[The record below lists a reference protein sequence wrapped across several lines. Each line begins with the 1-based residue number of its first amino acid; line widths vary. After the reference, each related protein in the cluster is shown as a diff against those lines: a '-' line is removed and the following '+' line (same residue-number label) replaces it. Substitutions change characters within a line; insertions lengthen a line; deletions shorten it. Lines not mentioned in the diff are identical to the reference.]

1 MLDSI
6 LLTPDN
12 RFLSLSMQDF
22 GLYGGQTPWHLQVGR
37 AAASIPFKDAAD
49 SDSART
55 GSMAEV
61 DPLSALLGGASGPS
75 TEALDTHVVPTPSS
89 GLSQTIKPIAP
100 APSMAE
106 PLGAPPITSSL
117 APFVPAFVTT
127 SLPIGNGDPGAGAS
141 TLAADTKLATL
152 SLDTVEPLAPSM
164 LNAPQL
170 VGDAVDGLTTLV
182 GTITSTLSEKTE
194 AVDSVATLVG
204 ATAHAATNIVSDATE
219 AAGSLIDDATTG
231 FTAPIAATVGP
242 LADAAMSFVEDD
254 LAGLPG
260 TDPLGGVAT
269 LVSLVS
275 ADDVFDVAE
284 SSPDSFINTPAPDLL
299 STLASDAPPESP
311 LLGDH
316 DDGDGAL
323 AGLTHDDPLGII

>member
-12 RFLSLSMQDF
+12 RFLSLSTQDF
-22 GLYGGQTPWHLQVGR
+22 GLYGGQTPLHLQVGR
-37 AAASIPFKDAAD
+37 AAESIPSKGAAD

-100 APSMAE
+100 ASSLAE
-106 PLGAPPITSSL
+106 PSGAPVTSSL

-141 TLAADTKLATL
+141 TLPADTKPATL
-152 SLDTVEPLAPSM
+152 SLDTVAPLAPSM
-164 LNAPQL
+164 LDTPQL

-219 AAGSLIDDATTG
+219 AAGSLIDDATAG